1 MCKANNPCVP
11 ERFAS
16 NYAASHLSWHF
27 GTGCQHHA
35 HITTGEEEKMM
46 KMIMINAIILSM
58 CLAAYSLALNARAQD
73 DRQYTDGPVT

>member
-1 MCKANNPCVP
+1 
-11 ERFAS
+11 
-16 NYAASHLSWHF
+16 
-27 GTGCQHHA
+27 
-35 HITTGEEEKMM
+35 MM